1 MANQKEK
8 RYAIKYVLELSG
20 SVKCKDLNH
29 PKKHQHGKGEFC
41 PAEYHRDAQL
51 NLIDK
56 LLNIEGMK

>member
-8 RYAIKYVLELSG
+8 RYAINYMFKIAG
-20 SVKCKDLNH
+20 SVECKDLPH
-29 PKKHQHGKGEFC
+29 PKKHQHKKGEFC